1 MKHIASG
8 ISKKLPFIM
17 IIMNLAI
24 PVFLSVFIIV
34 NAVEH
39 SHAAQQAAQPAPPK
53 IQATVKSVDTAKN
66 LLTIKLEN
74 RTTAL
79 SITPQTK
86 ISTADGQLL
95 ALGDIKKGDE
105 VKVAW
110 KEDAGKAVASEVAVI
125 LPAQFK
131 DQGKGGGKG
140 QGKGQGQGKIKQQDT
155 TQ

>member
-1 MKHIASG
+1 MIKDFVSKHLR
-8 ISKKLPFIM
+8 KLPYVAIAM
-17 IIMNLAI
+17 KLAI
-24 PVFLSVFIIV
+24 PVFLASFIIV

-53 IQATVKSVDTAKN
+53 VQATVKSVDTAKN

-86 ISTADGQLL
+86 ITTADGQQL
-95 ALGDIKKGDE
+95 ALKDIKKGDE

-131 DQGKGGGKG
+131 EKGKGGGKG
-140 QGKGQGQGKIKQQDT
+140 QGKNKQQDT